1 MITTD
6 YLGLSLPQGTD
17 NADVSVLVK
26 AYQMLENGVKYAA
39 DESWTQL
46 QTYNLG
52 TGGESNGVKSFQ
64 ATMDRSKV
72 SAVRLMLRGLK
83 FAKAASVN
91 GYRYGSVNVDA
102 GRTDGIGTWGNGSN
116 GYTLLTCD
124 ANASYTGFIDIEWLF
139 PQWGGATPKENAS
152 GFLITRNA
160 IPWEGGSNAYEINEQ
175 SRGLYLYCSPLSGS
189 AFPFVFTE
197 AAAEGTID
205 LYVKYNN
212 GGLNG

>member
-64 ATMDRSKV
+64 ATVDRSKV

-83 FAKAASVN
+83 FAKAASVD
-91 GYRYGSVNVDA
+91 GRRYGPINVDA
-102 GRTDGIGTWGNGSN
+102 GRTDGIGTWNNGSN

-124 ANASYTGFIDIEWLF
+124 ANVRYAGFIDIEWLF

-152 GFLITRNA
+152 GWVMSTAVSNTGVASFLKKESTVHIGTTPMLA
-160 IPWEGGSNAYEINEQ
+160 TT
-175 SRGLYLYCSPLSGS
+175 
-189 AFPFVFTE
+189 FPFVFTE